1 MIETNE
7 IGRVIEICAKTTKI
21 AEEEISYRLVKIE
34 SDFWLYLLRVC
45 SGEEEAIIIAGN
57 DMASA
62 KSIFDSFV
70 DGKVSPCSA
79 NDVFKDIILS

>member
-7 IGRVIEICAKTTKI
+7 IGRVIEICAKTAKI
-21 AEEEISYRLVKIE
+21 VEEEISYRLVKIE
-34 SDFWLYLLRVC
+34 SDFLLYLLRVC
-45 SGEEEAIIIAGN
+45 SSEEESVIIAGR
-57 DMASA
+57 DIASA
-62 KSIFDSFV
+62 KSVFDSFV